1 MFSPSPLALFDYFW
15 GAPQTKQATRSVKT
29 LGVTLTEALAMCNN
43 SDTALRQGIKRGDV
57 FVNLR
62 GFYCFKRE
70 EDRSLGLVS
79 HSYLTNQGPLLL
91 KLTLNIFGAP
101 LRFAAQVSSS
111 PDYLSQW
118 PGCFYCRTSFGEASF
133 VGRNQTQTTKDS
145 LDRTL
150 SDTTTAK
157 STFHLS
163 SEEREQLADAMREG
177 EFDWAQS
184 MLPGAAEQ
192 EETKPASQEVGNP
205 KI

>member
-1 MFSPSPLALFDYFW
+1 VLEFRVSVAKRFETRRCVREPAWFLLLQAGGGSIARSGFALVPHKSRAASSETYIEHFCSSPSVGGTGFFFARLFVPVARLFLL
-15 GAPQTKQATRSVKT
+15 S
-29 LGVTLTEALAMCNN
+29 
-43 SDTALRQGIKRGDV
+43 
-57 FVNLR
+57 NL
-62 GFYCFKRE
+62 
-70 EDRSLGLVS
+70 L
-79 HSYLTNQGPLLL
+79 
-91 KLTLNIFGAP
+91 
-101 LRFAAQVSSS
+101 
-111 PDYLSQW
+111 
-118 PGCFYCRTSFGEASF
+118 SF

-157 STFHLS
+157 STVHLS
-163 SEEREQLADAMREG
+163 SEDREQLADAMREG

>member
-1 MFSPSPLALFDYFW
+1 
-15 GAPQTKQATRSVKT
+15 
-29 LGVTLTEALAMCNN
+29 MCNN
-43 SDTALRQGIKRGDV
+43 SKSALQEGMKRGDV
-57 FVNLR
+57 FVNQR
-62 GFYCFKRE
+62 GFYCFRRE

-79 HSYLTNQGPLLL
+79 HSYFTNQGP
-91 KLTLNIFGAP
+91 I
-101 LRFAAQVSSS
+101 AASSETYIEHFCSS
-111 PDYLSQW
+111 PSVGGTGFFFARLFVPVARLFLLSNLL
-118 PGCFYCRTSFGEASF
+118 SF

-157 STFHLS
+157 STVHMS
-163 SEEREQLADAMREG
+163 SEDREQLADAMREG

-184 MLPGAAEQ
+184 MLPGAAER

>member
-1 MFSPSPLALFDYFW
+1 MCQNSKSALQE
-15 GAPQTKQATRSVKT
+15 G
-29 LGVTLTEALAMCNN
+29 M
-43 SDTALRQGIKRGDV
+43 KRGDI
-57 FVNLR
+57 FVNPR
-62 GFYCFKRE
+62 GFYCFRRE

-79 HSYLTNQGPLLL
+79 HSYFTNQGP
-91 KLTLNIFGAP
+91 I
-101 LRFAAQVSSS
+101 AASSETYIEHFCSS
-111 PDYLSQW
+111 PSVGGTGFFFARLFVPVARLFLLSNLL
-118 PGCFYCRTSFGEASF
+118 SF

-157 STFHLS
+157 STVHLS
-163 SEEREQLADAMREG
+163 SEDREQLADAMREG